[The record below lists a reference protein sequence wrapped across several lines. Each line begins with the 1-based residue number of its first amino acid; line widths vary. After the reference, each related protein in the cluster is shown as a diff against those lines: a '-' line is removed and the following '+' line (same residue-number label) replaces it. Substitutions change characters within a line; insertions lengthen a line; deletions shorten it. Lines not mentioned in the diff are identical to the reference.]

1 MATIDLSKI
10 SYYNSATKS
19 TSGTKSVSG
28 YSSAAAAKNA
38 AKTAATNAANSV
50 GAGTPNSGG
59 SSSTT
64 DLKFGSSY
72 GSVSGGAG
80 TPGAAMDPDEGT
92 YEGWCSYNSS
102 RTSTM
107 YQVKLKFTIPTGL
120 TAANIASASIS
131 FTATAN
137 HTTSTEYYICAPKTT
152 SEQTNYQKYGDT
164 TIIDTSKYVSF
175 TAPGNTNAKT
185 YSLII
190 TDIFKQCITNG
201 QGWVTILLP
210 RSTPESSRIMTLS
223 GTPQIT
229 YTENYSA
236 CGAPTSVSAGA
247 SIQKPNGTVS
257 ISWSGANAGTNNAIV
272 GYRIYWKSGGTPTTS
287 SYTNYADVTSSPYPF
302 TIPSGVTRGTTYYF
316 KILTRG
322 QIDGYNSGL
331 SSAQATVKVNYL
343 PEAPK
348 IDSVSPTRIKST
360 GSTTVT
366 FTVTAGSTN
375 DTGQTA
381 SLYYATSASG
391 TKTAFTSPL
400 TLSLSAA
407 ATYYF
412 WTYDGLEYSE
422 SSASQSII
430 KNVKP
435 TISSVTMTAGATY
448 SPNIIIQNTARSY
461 VKSITGS
468 TTATSSTGTVSK
480 YYWKLQVWAKTT
492 DAAAPSWSGG
502 TNIGNPTTVNTLSS
516 TDVTKYNATFNTAYR
531 LAVIVEDDIGEQSTE
546 AYSGTIFGIP
556 PAPTVSVIYN
566 QKGSSNKSGTNS
578 SHFEDGIRINY
589 NTPENTGVTRTLS
602 YYDGSKWNSITRSAG
617 TNLYDD
623 LTLSGLSRGTNYT
636 FKVVFSCGDASTTY
650 TSSGYMRAL
659 NIKPTNIST
668 TPTSGTVIKPYTQ
681 NSFNFSFCHQ
691 QDLVAWKPAQ
701 DVANYSES
709 GANPSNIYTIKI
721 KYNKQGSIP
730 IVCSMNSNTKLEVP
744 SGETKHYVSGSIVLS
759 SITTTQWKDLLVLS
773 DAPNTSCAISLEITA
788 TNSFGESFTES
799 KTITVN
805 FIEGIASIGT
815 AQLQIK
821 TGTSTYTKIPDNY
834 NNKSSLERYHIFE
847 GQVLRLSLS
856 SLTCYAN
863 QSATVYFM
871 DGSISLGTAS
881 ITSSQWTAPSGTN
894 RLYTLNT
901 TKTIDYTVPANTGGV
916 EKDFSVKVILDNGQS
931 LTSTGSNLKSCYHM
945 RFSPTSINFKITS
958 ANDSSQGWSCTDWGG
973 SNSDTKYSDSY
984 SSIQI
989 QENYATSPNGTKTY
1003 IGSLTNIISIPS
1015 GGGGTGSFSNSLVGY
1030 NSDVLY
1036 LGAQVKVTLKFQPVV
1051 YPANFSATS
1060 PIPVGTKVFTY
1071 TYNNLFTYYRAVPN
1085 LLYGKN
1091 FFCLNMNQPTP
1102 GRTDQLLE
1110 IAATRD
1116 TTVSPNIDRDK
1127 IYFGT
1132 DGSNFQ
1138 ITTNGLVIDCGSW

>member
-92 YEGWCSYNSS
+92 YEGWCSYSSS

-107 YQVKLKFTIPTGL
+107 YQLKLKFTIPTGL
-120 TAANIASASIS
+120 TAANIASATIS
-131 FTATAN
+131 FTATAS
-137 HTTSTEYYICAPKTT
+137 HTTNTEYYICAPKTT

-185 YSLII
+185 YSLTI
-190 TDIFKQCITNG
+190 TDIFKQCIANG

-229 YTENYSA
+229 YTENYST
-236 CGAPTSVSAGA
+236 CGAPTGVEVSIDGI
-247 SIQKPNGTVS
+247 SYTNSIIQKPNGTVS
-257 ISWSGANAGTNNAIV
+257 IRWSGATAGTNNAIV
-272 GYRIYWKSGGTPTTS
+272 GYRVYWKSGGAPTTS
-287 SYTNYADVTSSPYPF
+287 SYTNYADVTSSPYSF
-302 TIPSGVTRGTTYYF
+302 TVPNERGTTYYF
-316 KILTRG
+316 KVLTRG
-322 QIDGYNSGL
+322 TVSGYDSGI
-331 SSAQATVKVNYL
+331 SSAQATTKVNSL
-343 PEAPK
+343 PAAPTV
-348 IDSVSPTRIKST
+348 SVDKTRINST

-366 FTVTAGSTN
+366 FTVTAGATN

-391 TKTAFTSPL
+391 TKTVFTSPL
-400 TLSLSAA
+400 KPSLSAA

-412 WTYDGLEYSE
+412 WTYDGLEYS
-422 SSASQSII
+422 SSYTSKSIT
-430 KNVKP
+430 KNTPP
-435 TISSVTMTAGATY
+435 TIGSITMSAVATY
-448 SPNIIIQNTARSY
+448 TPSVSSRSY
-461 VKSITGS
+461 VKNINGSASGVTGTNVTYQWKLCVGS
-468 TTATSSTGTVSK
+468 GTGATSFGTVTNISTATSLS
-480 YYWKLQVWAKTT
+480 
-492 DAAAPSWSGG
+492 
-502 TNIGNPTTVNTLSS
+502 NI
-516 TDVTKYNATFNTAYR
+516 DVTSYGATFNTAYR
-531 LAVIVEDDIGEQSTE
+531 LALTVTDDLGESAT
-546 AYSGTIFGIP
+546 AYSPDSTIYVIP
-556 PAPTVSVIYN
+556 PAPTISSIYN

-589 NTPENTGVTRTLS
+589 NVNNTGVSKELQYSDDNFASYSTLS
-602 YYDGSKWNSITRSAG
+602 LSG
-617 TNLYDD
+617 TTYSDV
-623 LTLSGLSRGTNYT
+623 TLSSLTRGTTYKFRVKFTCNS
-636 FKVVFSCGDASTTY
+636 KTTN
-650 TSSGYMRAL
+650 TSASSGYMRAKD
-659 NIKPTNIST
+659 ITPNIST
-668 TPTSGTVIKPYTQ
+668 ITPQSGSAIKPYTQ
-681 NSFNFSFCHQ
+681 SLLNFTFTNSPISWATTN
-691 QDLVAWKPAQ
+691 
-701 DVANYSES
+701 DVATSY
-709 GANPSNIYTIKI
+709 
-721 KYNKQGSIP
+721 GSIYS
-730 IVCSMNSNTKLEVP
+730 IKLKYSTRELVVTSNGSNS
-744 SGETKHYVSGSIVLS
+744 SGTVTGTVTLS
-759 SITTTQWKDLLVLS
+759 SIPTSGTGSWKTLLGTT
-773 DAPNTSCAISLEITA
+773 DAPNASYTISLEITA
-788 TNSFGESFTES
+788 TNGFGKTFTSS
-799 KTITVN
+799 KTFTAN
-805 FIEGIASIGT
+805 FVEGMASIGT
-815 AQLQIK
+815 VQLQIK

-871 DGSISLGTAS
+871 DGSTSLGTAS

-901 TKTIDYTVPANTGGV
+901 TKTIDYTVPPNTGGV
-916 EKDFSVKVILDNGQS
+916 EKDFSVKVVLDNGQS
-931 LTSTGSNLKSCYHM
+931 LTSTGSNLKSCFHM

-973 SNSDTKYSDSY
+973 SNSATKYSDSY

-1015 GGGGTGSFSNSLVGY
+1015 GGGGTGSFSNSLASY

-1091 FFCLNMNQPTP
+1091 FFCLNMNQPTS

-1132 DGSNFQ
+1132 DGTNFQ